1 MSVTVMCIVVP
12 QHKTT
17 NNGTSDDGGGS
28 GSTGDNA
35 SQVTNAVK
43 TRYCTLGLFG
53 ECMANEHCVARRRPT
68 VMRIRSG
75 LCRCMP
81 GFVRE
86 PRTGLCIDGRQ

>member
-1 MSVTVMCIVVP
+1 MCIVVP

-17 NNGTSDDGGGS
+17 NNGTSDGS
-28 GSTGDNA
+28 GGNADDNA
-35 SQVTNAVK
+35 SEVINAVK
-43 TRYCTLGLFG
+43 LRYCTLGLSDQ
-53 ECMANEHCVARRRPT
+53 CMANEHCVARRRPT

-86 PRTGLCIDGRQ
+86 PQTGLCIDGRQ